1 MKIVSIVGARPN
13 FIKMAPVSEE
23 LRKRFEEVV
32 VHTGQHYDYEM
43 DRIFFDELGIAEPNY
58 HLDVGSGSHGY
69 QTGEILKRVEQVLF
83 EEKPDLVLV
92 FGDTNSTLSGALVAI
107 KLHIKVAHV
116 EAGLRS
122 YDKTMPE
129 EVNRVLTDL
138 CSDLLFC
145 PTETSVNNL
154 RKEGIV
160 NGVHLTGDVMVDA
173 LNKGMAIARKK
184 SRIMDELSLQSKKH
198 YLATVHRAENTD
210 NPRNLKSISEALCEI
225 GETVFPCHPR
235 TEKYLRQFDL
245 WNKLANR
252 VKIIK
257 PVGYFD
263 MLILESEARKIITDS
278 GGVQK
283 EAYIL
288 KVPCIT
294 LRNNTEWVETVE
306 DGWNVLCGAD
316 RKKII
321 ALARGF
327 EPTLE
332 AHTQRFGNGEAS
344 KKIAE
349 IIEAS

>member
-1 MKIVSIVGARPN
+1 
-13 FIKMAPVSEE
+13 
-23 LRKRFEEVV
+23 
-32 VHTGQHYDYEM
+32 M

-69 QTGEILKRVEQVLF
+69 QTGEMLKRVEQVLF
-83 EEKPDLVLV
+83 KEKPDLVLV

>member
-1 MKIVSIVGARPN
+1 
-13 FIKMAPVSEE
+13 
-23 LRKRFEEVV
+23 
-32 VHTGQHYDYEM
+32 
-43 DRIFFDELGIAEPNY
+43 
-58 HLDVGSGSHGY
+58 
-69 QTGEILKRVEQVLF
+69 
-83 EEKPDLVLV
+83 
-92 FGDTNSTLSGALVAI
+92 
-107 KLHIKVAHV
+107 
-116 EAGLRS
+116 
-122 YDKTMPE
+122 
-129 EVNRVLTDL
+129 
-138 CSDLLFC
+138 
-145 PTETSVNNL
+145 
-154 RKEGIV
+154 
-160 NGVHLTGDVMVDA
+160 MVDA